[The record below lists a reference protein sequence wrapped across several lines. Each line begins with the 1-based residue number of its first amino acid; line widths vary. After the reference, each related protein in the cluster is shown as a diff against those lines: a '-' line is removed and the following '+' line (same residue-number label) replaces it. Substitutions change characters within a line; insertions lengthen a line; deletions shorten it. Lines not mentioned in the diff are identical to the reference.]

1 MVDDPQKDVALE
13 ALFNAAQANPA
24 APRAEFVARLM
35 ADADASVTT
44 KTAKHSPKTVPL
56 WTRLTQNWLP
66 ASGLTAATV
75 LGLWIGILLPETQIA
90 ETWLADDAS
99 DVDLTAFLPGA
110 DLSEFT
116 DPEGGG

>member
-1 MVDDPQKDVALE
+1 MVDEPQKDEALE

-24 APRAEFVARLM
+24 APRPEFVARLM
-35 ADADASVTT
+35 ADADANAMR
-44 KTAKHSPKTVPL
+44 KTATPSSKARSR

-90 ETWLADDAS
+90 DTWLTDGAN

-110 DLSEFT
+110 DLGEFT
-116 DPEGGG
+116 DPEVDG